1 MTAKK
6 GFNTRAVSDGELKD
20 ERFGNVA
27 TPIFENATFV
37 YPNFADDR
45 YSDSK
50 TNDSFIYSRWGNPT
64 VNALEQK
71 YASLEGVKNS
81 LGFSTG
87 MSAIT
92 TLLLSMGKMEKKA
105 LSIFDLY
112 GQTLSFFRNKYSS
125 MTGNRVDFI
134 SVDKLNSLDFNP
146 SEYSMIYVESI
157 TNPSMK
163 VLDIMEIGKLCR
175 EKGIALIT
183 DATFASPF
191 NQNPSDMGSDYVVH
205 SGTKYLNGHSD
216 TMSGFLGTNLDL
228 GKAFDMRKN
237 LGGSLDAIQAFL
249 IQRGMKTLGI
259 RMERHNSNAV
269 AIAEFLKEHSK
280 VISVMYPGL
289 TDDKYHSIGKKNL
302 RGYGGMLSFRVK
314 GGLEGARK
322 FLSSL
327 EYVAPAP
334 SLGGVE
340 SLTTLP
346 VDTSHA
352 SASAEDRKEIGVTDD
367 MVRFST
373 GIEDVDD
380 ILEDIGQA
388 LGQLS

>member
-1 MTAKK
+1 
-6 GFNTRAVSDGELKD
+6 
-20 ERFGNVA
+20 
-27 TPIFENATFV
+27 
-37 YPNFADDR
+37 
-45 YSDSK
+45 
-50 TNDSFIYSRWGNPT
+50 
-64 VNALEQK
+64 
-71 YASLEGVKNS
+71 
-81 LGFSTG
+81 
-87 MSAIT
+87 
-92 TLLLSMGKMEKKA
+92 
-105 LSIFDLY
+105 
-112 GQTLSFFRNKYSS
+112 
-125 MTGNRVDFI
+125 
-134 SVDKLNSLDFNP
+134 
-146 SEYSMIYVESI
+146 
-157 TNPSMK
+157 
-163 VLDIMEIGKLCR
+163 
-175 EKGIALIT
+175 
-183 DATFASPF
+183 
-191 NQNPSDMGSDYVVH
+191 
-205 SGTKYLNGHSD
+205 
-216 TMSGFLGTNLDL
+216 
-228 GKAFDMRKN
+228 
-237 LGGSLDAIQAFL
+237 LDAIQAFL